1 MSKIV
6 TLGIFAHADAGKT
19 TLTEN
24 ILFKYSIIEKLGR
37 VDSGDTVT
45 DSLSIEKNRGIT
57 IRTSYVSFSHEDKT
71 VQLLDTPGHIDFSSE
86 VIRAINVLDVA
97 ILVISG
103 VEGVEAQTKVIWDM
117 LSRKRIPTFIFIN
130 KLDRTGASYDGTLD
144 KVLFLLSEKAISFVD
159 ISLNDH
165 IEIKLKDEK
174 ILFEDCITNDY
185 DMLNKYLNGKI
196 SSNDFNYCISRL
208 IKNSNIY
215 PVFGG
220 STLHRI
226 GIDYFLDKLLDYMPY
241 TDLKKENDNDSLF
254 SAYTYTV
261 KSKSNAREAFIK
273 VLKGNIKNRDT
284 LFINDQEH
292 KITSLEKIVGNKRIP
307 CDVLFA
313 GELAIVKGLN
323 VDAGQIIG
331 EQIAEANLFNITPIF
346 SVSLFPQEVD
356 MQTFYNALKD
366 LNIEDPNLNLR
377 YNVDSHQFQI
387 DVMGELQ
394 AESIVGLLQEKY
406 NIQCSISKPKIIYRE
421 TPKREGHGIS
431 SYTGMSLVE
440 LKVKPEQEG
449 FGVQFASSITTS
461 ELPEKYQKQ
470 VRRLV
475 FEYLNCGIY
484 GWRVTDA
491 TVELIGGKWDNA
503 GSQSSHFNI
512 ATPIAL
518 ARALRIAGSKILEPT
533 VDYKIVF
540 NRNNLNLVMDEIS
553 SLQYR
558 YELCSQIKNDSTEIS
573 GRAFISEL
581 TQLSTKLRKSLKGEV
596 IVDYYQNGFSYNK
609 NNDII
614 KNDFPSVSAFDINTF
629 LRNAGVSIKPLDN
642 GLGQARGKPKKI
654 KRNSRFW
661 KK

>member
-1 MSKIV
+1 MNKIV
-6 TLGIFAHADAGKT
+6 TLGILAHADAGKT
-19 TLTEN
+19 TMTEN
-24 ILFKYSIIEKLGR
+24 ILYKYGIIEKLGR

-45 DSLSIEKNRGIT
+45 DSLTIEKKRGIT
-57 IRTSYVSFSHEDKT
+57 IRTSYVSFSHGSKT
-71 VQLLDTPGHIDFSSE
+71 IQLLDTPGHIDFSSE
-86 VIRAINVLDVA
+86 VIRALNVLDVA
-97 ILVISG
+97 ILVISS

-117 LSRKRIPTFIFIN
+117 LRKKKIPTFIFIN
-130 KLDRTGASYDGTLD
+130 KLDRTGASYYGTLD
-144 KVLFLLSEKAISFVD
+144 KIHLLLSEKAVSFVNVSSERD
-159 ISLNDH
+159 IKIKIHD
-165 IEIKLKDEK
+165 EIA
-174 ILFEDCITNDY
+174 LFEDCIVNDP
-185 DMLNKYLNGKI
+185 DMLNKYLDGKI
-196 SSNDFNYCISRL
+196 SNINFSDCFSCL

-220 STLHRI
+220 STLHNI
-226 GIDYFLDKLLDYMPY
+226 GIDDFLDKLLEYMPY
-241 TDLKKENDNDSLF
+241 TDLIKEDDSGSMF

-261 KSKSNAREAFIK
+261 KSKSNAKEAYIK
-273 VLKGNIKNRDT
+273 VIKGNLKIRDII
-284 LFINDQEH
+284 LINDQEY
-292 KITSLEKIVGNKRIP
+292 KITSLEKIIGNKRVL
-307 CDVLFA
+307 CDALFA

-331 EQIAEANLFNITPIF
+331 EQISEASLFSITPIF
-346 SVSLFPQEVD
+346 SVSLFPKGID
-356 MQTFYNALKD
+356 TQTFHIALKD

-377 YNVDSHQFQI
+377 YNTESHQFQI

-406 NIQCSISKPKIIYRE
+406 NIQCTILKPKIIYRE
-421 TPKREGHGIS
+421 TPQWEGHGIS
-431 SYTGMSLVE
+431 SYTGMSAVE
-440 LKVKPEQEG
+440 LKIKPEDEG

-491 TVELIGGKWDNA
+491 TVELIGGKWDSV

-512 ATPIAL
+512 ATPVAL
-518 ARALRIAGSKILEPT
+518 AKALRMAGSKILEPT

-540 NRNNLNLVMDEIS
+540 NKNNLNLVMDEIS
-553 SLQYR
+553 SLQYK
-558 YELCSQIKNDSTEIS
+558 YESCNPIRNNSIELS

-581 TQLSTKLRKSLKGEV
+581 TNLSIKLRKILKGEV
-596 IVDYYQNGFSYNK
+596 TVDFFQNGFSYNK
-609 NNDII
+609 TNDII
-614 KNDFPSVSAFDINTF
+614 KNDFPSMSAFDVTAF
-629 LRNAGVSIKPLDN
+629 LRNAGVSIKPLDH
-642 GLGQARGKPKKI
+642 GLEHARGKPKKI